1 MNCLPIY
8 PIKTLAGVLQSGADC
23 CNLQTACNLESLY
36 INKLR
41 QNADCGAQ
49 IAELSAIWKIS
60 IQNNKLKENKI
71 ALQPPTPYGGSSEP
85 HAYAGGSLPAFCNLT
100 QSTSPLTQMT
110 KDGTYE

>member
-36 INKLR
+36 INRLH

-60 IQNNKLKENKI
+60 IQNNKLKEI
-71 ALQPPTPYGGSSEP
+71 EITLQTPTPSGGSSEP

-100 QSTSPLTQMT
+100 KSTSPLTQVA
-110 KDGTYE
+110 KDGAHE